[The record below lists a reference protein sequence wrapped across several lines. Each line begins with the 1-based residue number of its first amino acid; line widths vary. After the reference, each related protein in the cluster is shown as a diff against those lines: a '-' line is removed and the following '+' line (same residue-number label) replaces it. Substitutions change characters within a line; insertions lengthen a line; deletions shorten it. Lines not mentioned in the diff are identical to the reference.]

1 MGTLDERLQLLR
13 NHAARA
19 GDLTPQDLWRLLML
33 DERKQ
38 GFEQQMRQE
47 EGKRVNT
54 ALKALLKRRNTG
66 FRPQTIDGWDVS
78 TVATHASR
86 LAALPSDLVLECLV
100 GYFVAGDRTIQAT
113 FLEAA
118 GIQHQDGHLD
128 APPPFPAEAVERGV
142 FAALAEHPRS
152 TDVLLYLLGLAVLFK
167 QNWIGIDEVLAR
179 ACVEQDLLPQ
189 PDSGW
194 EQRSPAAAPVT
205 KRVEGDADAGQTPV
219 FSPAQTA
226 LDRLLVQEAIR
237 ASAAATGASPLAV
250 VAGTVAEFVRIQPLR
265 FPSYFHLGFVDAL
278 MGERPRTELPAE
290 NEERWGWYDAGW
302 ISGRYRLKDWSGI
315 VEHFD
320 ASPRVHSLGSGGGAS
335 DVAIGPLVGALAQC
349 ERHEQAAKLIA
360 PEAFAY
366 EHSELPEQVLG
377 LATGLLRQ
385 DRAVEARA
393 YLNKLEKGVTLRL
406 DRELD
411 VREGLVPD
419 MKRRIAH
426 CLRHEGLFQESKVRL
441 QELLAASGGLASRYE
456 AMVAAD
462 IGLLE
467 AETARLSDLS
477 IPTAPSEAMERLRTL
492 EKGLPWFE
500 RAAGLPCAE
509 SAHGKYPLGLRALT
523 QGEWDIAFRHL
534 ESAVALFAG
543 DPERY
548 ASGALI
554 TRSRFFT
561 AIAGLGSDAA
571 PAARAPQFLQW
582 ITAGLSI
589 GLVIPESLLETAVVG
604 AYAKDHQVA
613 AELVKLLIQHGKSHY
628 ITAISA
634 LDQTGAEAVLARALL
649 ARFIERRPTN
659 LKDLQLCERVLNLA
673 RAADDAE
680 AGRAA
685 TDLLYGLALERVGRE
700 RVLALLE
707 DVDTTGWLL
716 SREERDELRLSLL
729 EALGDYPAAAA
740 LCDEM
745 GHRLL
750 ASHEFA
756 REVQAA
762 DLLERALA
770 YPAGTSVACSSLRAR
785 LDGIRQPDREQS
797 GSTSKQTQHV
807 CVAVVGG
814 NETQQQYQA
823 FLHDWA
829 RSENISLEFI
839 ASGWTSNWNSYLA
852 DFERL
857 MAAGKL
863 DGVVILKFVRTEFGR
878 AVRKRC
884 EKLAQLGIGGHGRE
898 SIRRAIAA
906 VAEMAR
912 EQQLRRQGGGVG

>member
-19 GDLTPQDLWRLLML
+19 GDLTPQDLWRLVTV
-33 DERKQ
+33 DERKR
-38 GFEQQMRQE
+38 GFEQQMRGD
-47 EGKRVNT
+47 EGPRVKP
-54 ALKALLKRRNTG
+54 ALKAFLKKRNTG
-66 FRPQTIDGWDVS
+66 FRPQTVEGWDAS

-86 LAALPSDLVLECLV
+86 LAAPPPDLVLDCLV
-100 GYFVAGDRTIQAT
+100 GYFVAGDRAMQTT

-128 APPPFPAEAVERGV
+128 ALPPFPAEAVDRG
-142 FAALAEHPRS
+142 AAGLLAAFPQS
-152 TDVLLYLLGLAVLFK
+152 TDALLYLIGLSVLFK
-167 QNWIGIDEVLAR
+167 QNWTGIDEVLAR
-179 ACVEQDLLPQ
+179 VCVDPGHVPQ
-189 PDSGW
+189 RDSSEG
-194 EQRSPAAAPVT
+194 EDIPVAALASGPVA
-205 KRVEGDADAGQTPV
+205 VDADAGQRPA
-219 FSPAQTA
+219 FARAQTT

-237 ASAAATGASPLAV
+237 ASAAAIGASPLAV
-250 VAGTVAEFVRIQPLR
+250 VAGTVEEFVRIQPLR
-265 FPSYFHLGFVDAL
+265 VPSYFHLGFVDAL

-290 NEERWGWYDAGW
+290 NEERWSWYDAGW
-302 ISGRYRLKDWSGI
+302 ISGRYRLKDWAGI

-320 ASPRVHSLGSGGGAS
+320 ASHRVHSLGSGGGAS

-366 EHSELPEQVLG
+366 EHSELPDQVLG

-393 YLNKLEKGVTLRL
+393 YLNKLEKGVALRL
-406 DRELD
+406 DLELD
-411 VREGLVPD
+411 VPEGLVPD

-426 CLRHEGLFQESKVRL
+426 CLRHEGLYQESKVRL
-441 QELLAASGGLASRYE
+441 QELLAASGGLEHGYE

-477 IPTAPSEAMERLRTL
+477 IPIAPSEAMERLRTL

-500 RAAGLPCAE
+500 RAAGLACAE
-509 SAHGKYPLGLRALT
+509 SAHGRYPLGLRALT

-554 TRSRFFT
+554 TKSRFFA

-613 AELVKLLIQHGKSHY
+613 AELVKLLIQHGESHY

-659 LKDLQLCERVLNLA
+659 LKDLQLCERVLHLA
-673 RAADDAE
+673 RAAEDAE

-685 TDLLYGLALERVGRE
+685 IDLLYGLALERVGRE
-700 RVLALLE
+700 RVLTLLE

-716 SREERDELRLSLL
+716 PREERDELRLSLL

-785 LDGIRQPDREQS
+785 LDSIRQPDCQQG
-797 GSTSKQTQHV
+797 GSLSKATQHV

-814 NETQQQYQA
+814 NETQQQYQS
-823 FLHDWA
+823 FLHEWA

-839 ASGWTSNWNSYLA
+839 ASGWTSNWNTYLA

-863 DGVVILKFVRTEFGR
+863 DGVVILRFVRTEFGR

-912 EQQLRRQGGGVG
+912 EQQLRRQGGGVA